1 MKNKNI
7 NDFNKFNSS
16 KMHYYIKGLQEPSKY
31 IYSKDEIN
39 QLEQFIKNKY
49 GEYTSVYHELYS
61 PDIHLDILIVPPSKK
76 DNYYKLITKG
86 MGAYKMNVPQ
96 QLKDCDIDRAELVI
110 YLPPDWNFNQKDNSW
125 IISLLKVIARTP
137 IFENGWIGYGQ
148 TFSQTIEG
156 TMPYSS
162 NTGFSNAILFN
173 SNDYLKN
180 KNELYIPTKG
190 KINFFQVVP
199 IYREEMIFAKLYGA
213 KELTKVLSKESSQ
226 PIVHNFRK
234 NCCEKEINI
243 LLEEE
248 MEMER

>member
-1 MKNKNI
+1 MENKNI
-7 NDFNKFNSS
+7 NEFSKFNSS
-16 KMHYYIKGLQEPSKY
+16 KIHYYIKGLQEPPKY
-31 IYSKDEIN
+31 IYSKAEIN

-110 YLPPDWNFNQKDNSW
+110 YLPPNWNFNQKDNGW
-125 IISLLKVIARTP
+125 IISLLKVVARTP

-148 TFSQTIEG
+148 TFSQTMEG
-156 TMPYSS
+156 TMPYSP

-190 KINFFQVVP
+190 KINFFQFVP
-199 IYREEMIFAKLYGA
+199 IYRE
-213 KELTKVLSKESSQ
+213 
-226 PIVHNFRK
+226 
-234 NCCEKEINI
+234 
-243 LLEEE
+243 
-248 MEMER
+248 